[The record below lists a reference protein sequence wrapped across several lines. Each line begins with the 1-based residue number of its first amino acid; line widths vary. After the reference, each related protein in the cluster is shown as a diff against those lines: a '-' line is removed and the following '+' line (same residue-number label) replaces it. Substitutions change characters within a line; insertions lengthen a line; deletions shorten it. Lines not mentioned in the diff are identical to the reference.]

1 MVTFS
6 TSLALCGG
14 IHRSPVNSPHKGL
27 WRGALMFSLICAWII
42 GWVNNRKAGDLRC
55 HHAHYDVTVMRSR
68 ETSTHSNQNWVF
80 SSHLSVRHLHQ
91 THFKP
96 SLIARFMGP
105 TWGPS
110 GADRTHVGPMLA
122 PWTLISGISYQKLH
136 WQSCGLTSHKRNIR
150 GRSNNN

>member
-6 TSLALCGG
+6 TLLTICGG

-27 WRGALMFSLICAWII
+27 WRGALVFPLVCAWII
-42 GWVNNRKAGDLRC
+42 GWVNNREAGDLK
-55 HHAHYDVTVMRSR
+55 HHHTHYDVTVMRSR
-68 ETSTHSNQNWVF
+68 ETSTHSNQNWV
-80 SSHLSVRHLHQ
+80 SGISARHNS
-91 THFKP
+91 KP

-110 GADRTHVGPMLA
+110 GADRTQVGPMLA
-122 PWTLISGISYQKLH
+122 LWTLLSGISHQKLH